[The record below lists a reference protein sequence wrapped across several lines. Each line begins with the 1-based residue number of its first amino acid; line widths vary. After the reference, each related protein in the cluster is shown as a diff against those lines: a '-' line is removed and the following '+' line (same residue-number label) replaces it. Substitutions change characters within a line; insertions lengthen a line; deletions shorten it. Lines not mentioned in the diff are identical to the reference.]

1 MTYKR
6 VTAEERGLIYRWR
19 KEGHAQREIA
29 RRLDRDASCI
39 CRELGRNTGLKGYRP
54 KQAHEKAQAQAKRTG
69 PRRFTDE
76 VRADAET
83 RIKEGW
89 TPAIIGGRARLEG
102 RPWVCAETIYTHI
115 YADAKAGGT
124 LWKNLPRAKR
134 KRRRRC
140 PRQDG
145 RGRGQIPNQ
154 RRIDTR
160 PAEVETRQTIGHW
173 EGDLINGANGTGNL
187 ATLVERSSRF
197 TLVGRTDSKEADEV
211 TLKICAL
218 FKTLPPR
225 ARRSVTLDNG
235 KEFAR
240 HEEISRDAVIDV
252 FFAHPYHSWERGTN
266 ENTNGLIRRLYPK
279 KSSFARIGR
288 PEIKRIGVFLNDR
301 PRKCLG
307 WSTPREKMT
316 AFLATNSRGE
326 QNGNGHVLQRQRHF
340 SGLGLTATAT
350 ITARK
355 TDQYEDVSLLQVLR

>member
-6 VTAEERGLIYRWR
+6 VTAEERALIYRWLQQG
-19 KEGHAQREIA
+19 EAQNEIA
-29 RRLDRDASCI
+29 RRLGRNQGSI
-39 CRELGRNTGLKGYRP
+39 SREIARNTGLKGYRP
-54 KQAHEKAQAQAKRTG
+54 KQAHEKAQDQAKRAG
-69 PRRFTDE
+69 PRRFTAA
-76 VRADAET
+76 VRADAEA
-83 RIKEGW
+83 RLKEGW

-102 RPWVCAETIYTHI
+102 RPSVCAETIYTYI
-115 YADAKAGGT
+115 YVDAKAGGT

-160 PAEVETRQTIGHW
+160 PAEVETRQTVGHW

-187 ATLVERSSRF
+187 ATLVERRSRF
-197 TLVGRTDSKEADEV
+197 TLVGRTDSKEAEEV

-218 FKTLPPR
+218 FKTLPQR
-225 ARRSVTLDNG
+225 ARQSVTLDNG

-240 HEEISRDAVIDV
+240 HEEIAADTAMDV

-279 KSSFARIGR
+279 KSSFAGIDRAEISRIDA
-288 PEIKRIGVFLNDR
+288 FLNDR
-301 PRKCLG
+301 PRKCLS
-307 WSTPREKMT
+307 WATPRET
-316 AFLATNSRGE
+316 LAAFLGYAP
-326 QNGNGHVLQRQRHF
+326 
-340 SGLGLTATAT
+340 
-350 ITARK
+350 
-355 TDQYEDVSLLQVLR
+355 

>member
-1 MTYKR
+1 MVYKR
-6 VTAEERGLIYRWR
+6 VTADEREHIYRWR
-19 KEGHAQREIA
+19 REGRKQSEIA
-29 RRLDRDASCI
+29 RRLDRNPGSI
-39 CRELGRNTGLKGYRP
+39 SREIARNRGRRGYRP
-54 KQAHEKAQAQAKRTG
+54 KQAHEKAQAQAKRVG
-69 PRRFTDE
+69 PRRFTAE
-76 VRADAET
+76 VQADAEA
-83 RIKEGW
+83 RLKEGW

-140 PRQDG
+140 PRQEG

-160 PAEVETRQTIGHW
+160 PAEVETRLTVGHW
-173 EGDLINGANGTGNL
+173 EGDLINGAHGTGNL
-187 ATLVERSSRF
+187 ATEVERCTRF
-197 TLVGRTDSKEADEV
+197 TLVGYTKTKEATEV
-211 TLKICAL
+211 TRKMCAM

-225 ARRSVTLDNG
+225 ARLSTTLDNG
-235 KEFAR
+235 KEFAH
-240 HEEISRDAVIDV
+240 HEELEQDTGMDV

-279 KSSFARIGR
+279 KSSFAGIGEADIERI
-288 PEIKRIGVFLNDR
+288 ETFLNDR

-316 AFLATNSRGE
+316 AFLGYAP
-326 QNGNGHVLQRQRHF
+326 
-340 SGLGLTATAT
+340 
-350 ITARK
+350 
-355 TDQYEDVSLLQVLR
+355 

>member
-1 MTYKR
+1 MAYKR
-6 VTAEERGLIYRWR
+6 VTAEERGCIYRWR
-19 KEGHAQREIA
+19 REGRTQSEIA
-29 RRLDRDASCI
+29 RRLDRDPGSI
-39 CRELGRNTGLKGYRP
+39 SREIARNRGRRGYRP
-54 KQAHEKAQAQAKRTG
+54 KQAHEKAQAQSKRAG
-69 PRRFTDE
+69 PRRFTAE
-76 VRADAET
+76 VRADAEA
-83 RIKEGW
+83 RLKKGW

-160 PAEVETRQTIGHW
+160 PAEVETRLTVGHW

-187 ATLVERSSRF
+187 ATEVERCTRF
-197 TLVGRTDSKEADEV
+197 TLVGRTKTKEAPEV
-211 TLKICAL
+211 TRKMCAL
-218 FKTLPPR
+218 FKTLPPK
-225 ARRSVTLDNG
+225 ARLSTTLDNG
-235 KEFAR
+235 KEFAH
-240 HEEISRDAVIDV
+240 HEDLALGAGIDV

-279 KSSFARIGR
+279 KSSFAGIGKA
-288 PEIKRIGVFLNDR
+288 ELKRIEAFLNDR

-316 AFLATNSRGE
+316 AFLGYAP
-326 QNGNGHVLQRQRHF
+326 
-340 SGLGLTATAT
+340 
-350 ITARK
+350 
-355 TDQYEDVSLLQVLR
+355 